1 MLFVFSEIW
10 SLHILCCNCNCHLKT
25 VSLNAV
31 KRVSFSRWWWY
42 WLFDLMTTIVVLL
55 FFFLNIGWIAYR
67 KKWVYWVLLGWTS
80 ISLFLNS
87 FSSILIPSMNI
98 LFSSC
103 LRFSRNPLSERAY
116 SSAEKVSLT
125 YISSLN
131 LHFFMREEEEEE
143 EAVEDSLLRLAVVDG
158 ITESSCTAFQFWR
171 RCSMM
176 RLSGESLL

>member
-1 MLFVFSEIW
+1 M
-10 SLHILCCNCNCHLKT
+10 
-25 VSLNAV
+25 
-31 KRVSFSRWWWY
+31 
-42 WLFDLMTTIVVLL
+42 
-55 FFFLNIGWIAYR
+55 
-67 KKWVYWVLLGWTS
+67 
-80 ISLFLNS
+80 
-87 FSSILIPSMNI
+87 
-98 LFSSC
+98 
-103 LRFSRNPLSERAY
+103 SERAY